1 VQFPDLL
8 DHLEELICSVVDTTL
23 ADKECSG
30 FIQALNPGFQKPS
43 RPFLRLK
50 YSDAINW
57 LNSQDPP
64 ILNEEEQPHVFGDD
78 IAESAER
85 KMTDTLNTPIL
96 LTHFPASLKSFYVSL
111 RVRKPVFGT
120 PINCF
125 G

>member
-1 VQFPDLL
+1 VQFSDLL

-23 ADKECSG
+23 ADSECSG

-50 YSDAINW
+50 YSDAIDW

-64 ILNEEEQPHVFGDD
+64 ILNEEEKPHVFGDD

-85 KMTDTLNTPIL
+85 KMTDTLNRPIL

-111 RVRKPVFGT
+111 PGRSRQLSPPTNSF
-120 PINCF
+120 
-125 G
+125 